1 MSGLDQ
7 HYSQSEILALIEG
20 IKYPNGGTKTG
31 SALIKA
37 KEALFDKSSRAGVP
51 NIALVITDGKSRDDI
66 SDPAQKLRDSGVTV
80 FSVGA
85 GKNYDLKE
93 LQDMATDP
101 DSQHVFKGE
110 FDALSTQV
118 DSIVDMACKGTVDIS
133 CTLFVKVPFLAMVQS
148 LVMDSLKVSCIPS
161 I

>member
-7 HYSQSEILALIEG
+7 HYSQSEILAKIEG
-20 IKYPNGGTKTG
+20 INYPNGGTNTG
-31 SALIKA
+31 AALKKA
-37 KEALFDKSSRAGVP
+37 KEALFDKSSRAGAP
-51 NIALVITDGKSRDDI
+51 NIALVINDGKSNDDI

-80 FSVGA
+80 FSVGV

-110 FDALSTQV
+110 FDALSSQV
-118 DSIVDMACKGTVDIS
+118 ESIVDMACKGTVDIS
-133 CTLFVKVPFLAMVQS
+133 STLPFLAVVQS
-148 LVMDSLKVSCIPS
+148 LVMGSLR
-161 I
+161 